1 MKLNLIAPINTL
13 SYGYVSCYI
22 IRELHKKGFD
32 ISLHPIGPIQ
42 PEDKFISDIQRA
54 LALQKWFDYDGPC
67 IRIFHQN
74 SMEQWVGD
82 GERIAFPIFELN
94 KFSDLEKHHLDF
106 YNVDQILVC
115 SKWAKKIVDD
125 QIKYA
130 KCDVVPLGV
139 DTEVFVPHINK
150 RKTTVFFNCGKWEK
164 RKGHD
169 IIPEIFNKAFS
180 KDDDVELWMM
190 PGNGYLENG
199 ENEIWENHY
208 KLTPLGNKIKFVPP
222 VRDQN
227 QAAYIMQQTDCGIF
241 PSRAEGWGLPIL
253 EMMSCGKFIITTNY
267 SGQTEFCNEKNSM
280 LVNISATELARDNKW
295 FKDGVGE
302 WASLTESELNQIIEY
317 MRTIHKQK
325 RSGLLQNNEGII
337 TANKF
342 TWLNT
347 VHKLIEALE
356 I

>member
-1 MKLNLIAPINTL
+1 MRLNLIAPINTL

-22 IRELHKKGFD
+22 IRELHNQGFE
-32 ISLHPIGPIQ
+32 ISLHPIGPVQ
-42 PEDKFISDIQRA
+42 PEQKFISDIQRG
-54 LALQKWFDYDGPC
+54 LSLQKWFDYDSPC

-82 GERIAFPIFELN
+82 GDRVAFPIFELN

-106 YNVDQILVC
+106 FNVDQILVC
-115 SKWAKKIVDD
+115 SKWAKKIVDS

-130 KCDVVPLGV
+130 RCDVVPLGV
-139 DTEVFVPHINK
+139 DTTVFTPKINR

-169 IIPEIFNKAFS
+169 IIPLLFNTAFTQ
-180 KDDDVELWMM
+180 DDDVELWMM

-199 ENEIWENHY
+199 ENERWQY
-208 KLTPLGNKIKFVPP
+208 KYTNSPMGNKIKFLPP
-222 VRDQN
+222 VQNQN

-253 EMMSCGKFIITTNY
+253 EMMACGKRIITTNY
-267 SGQTEFCNEKNSM
+267 SGQTEFCNNKNSM
-280 LVNISATELARDNKW
+280 LVDIPSMELARDDKW
-295 FKDGVGE
+295 FKDGDGE
-302 WASLTESELNQIIEY
+302 WGVLTENELNQIVGY
-317 MRTIHKQK
+317 MRKVYEDKQ
-325 RSGLLQNNEGII
+325 SGLNQNDEGIL
-337 TANKF
+337 TANEF

-347 VHKLIEALE
+347 VKELMKALE